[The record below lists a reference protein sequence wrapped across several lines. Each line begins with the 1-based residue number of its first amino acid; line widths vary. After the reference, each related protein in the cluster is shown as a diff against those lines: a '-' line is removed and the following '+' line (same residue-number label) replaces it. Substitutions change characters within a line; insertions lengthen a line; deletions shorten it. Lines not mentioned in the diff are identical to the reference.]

1 MKVCTKEHV
10 DPDFG
15 VIPVGSL
22 WEDDSP
28 FIGASRNFK
37 KVADVDSDSDPDE
50 VD

>member
-10 DPDFG
+10 DPTFG

-28 FIGASRNFK
+28 YVGAAKNFK
-37 KVADVDSDSDPDE
+37 KAPDTDTQE
-50 VD
+50 DD